1 MLNID
6 RDSPLALKISFNKL
20 IKHYEN
26 KASSTDII
34 TAQKANQILSIAD
47 RFPIL
52 REGFT
57 DVKLLQKYEEEIAI
71 LLKDSFSS
79 ILTENEIK
87 AATLPFQN
95 IIFNSTARFKRIV
108 KNAGNDFELAISNM
122 TNDQFYVMGCVV
134 VLGMHYGY
142 NLDIKRPFY
151 YEIPD
156 ANGVL
161 KYYKILYNADFM
173 EIEPSDRAIP
183 ITQQDVD
190 ELMDNFD
197 EIALWKKKF
206 PPHSYI
212 AKGFVISNMFDA
224 TADVSI
230 SNIKST
236 LIKADKQQDDTYI
249 ERFHDVFRSLF
260 NTPDLKV
267 GFSIYNKE
275 EENFERV
282 YGQGITS
289 YLLGGH
295 DCQECST
302 ALCPNS
308 YESLIEKHTPFAI
321 SDVDKYYEMSK
332 GMAPYKNLYDNG
344 IKSAIFAPIAEE
356 GGDLLGIIEL
366 VSTKAKQLN
375 SINAIKLED
384 VMPFVVATVQRSKVE
399 EANHIEAIIQQECT
413 SIHSSV
419 YWKFEQEAKRFLSL
433 KLQREKQP
441 TFSKISFDNVYPLY
455 GQMDIKGSSDARNNA
470 TKDDLTKQLRG
481 ILGVFDYAIKDEA
494 LPIYEQLKYRIQLL
508 LSQLSTAFQVD
519 SEQEIVSFVQT
530 EIRPLLKHLKEK
542 NSGYKEQVKQYEN
555 TVDEQLGIV
564 YDARKAY
571 DDTVALINVSM
582 ASLIDRKQLDAQKMY
597 PHYFERYKTDG
608 VEHNMYIGEAIT
620 KEESF
625 NPIYLYN
632 LRLWQLQVMCEMEN
646 EYYHMQSDFPMQ
658 LDVASMIL
666 VFNSPLSISFRM
678 DEKQFDVDGT
688 YNARYE
694 VVKKRVDKAFIK
706 GTNTRITEKG
716 KITIVYSSK
725 RDEEEYL
732 QYVYFLQSKNYLDKK
747 VEILE
752 LQELQGVTGL
762 KAIRVDVLY
771 SHDDKKE
778 FYTYN
783 DLMKELKA

>member
-122 TNDQFYVMGCVV
+122 TDDQFYVMGCVV